1 MDDGSVTGPPALVMG
16 AATDYNGGDKGEVAT
31 WFNVFPRSAPLYEL
45 DLVAADNG
53 QAMAGEGDMQ
63 AALLARS
70 AFTDGTAAFQLWLYK
85 ARFVVPPPWAL
96 TAGQI
101 AAIVLAVLF
110 VAWFTRFVYYDYTY
124 RVFFFDKPLVEA
136 PPPAEPAFDPTLKT
150 IEQALA
156 MHESTSAV
164 VPEEAPV
171 PLAPRVK
178 FPEAAGGDSSI
189 AFSHESHAE
198 RDAALHATLAAEEAA
213 RIAEALAEEEAARAR
228 GAKAGGWFGRANKI
242 APVIEKPD
250 PLAVAAARE
259 REEERRKNAE
269 AARAA
274 SDALDE
280 LIGPQ

>member
-1 MDDGSVTGPPALVMG
+1 MMGGTIMAFFGGLYYWWPKITGKMYAERP
-16 AATDYNGGDKGEVAT
+16 
-31 WFNVFPRSAPLYEL
+31 
-45 DLVAADNG
+45 
-53 QAMAGEGDMQ
+53 
-63 AALLARS
+63 
-70 AFTDGTAAFQLWLYK
+70 
-85 ARFVVPPPWAL
+85 
-96 TAGQI
+96 GQI
-101 AAIVLAVLF
+101 AAIVLCLLLT
-110 VAWFTRFVYYDYTY
+110 AWVVRFVYYDYTY
-124 RVFFFDKPLVEA
+124 RVFFFDKPLVEP

-198 RDAALHATLAAEEAA
+198 RDAATHAALAAEEAA
-213 RIAEALAEEEAARAR
+213 RVAEALAEEEVAARASR
-228 GAKAGGWFGRANKI
+228 TAGWFGRRNKV
-242 APVIEKPD
+242 APVIEKHD